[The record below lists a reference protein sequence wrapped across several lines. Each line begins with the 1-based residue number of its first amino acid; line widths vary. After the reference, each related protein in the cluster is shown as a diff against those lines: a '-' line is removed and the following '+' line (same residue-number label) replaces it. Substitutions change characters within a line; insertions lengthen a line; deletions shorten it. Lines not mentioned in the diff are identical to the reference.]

1 MMESRLK
8 ERLAQLQVKFNQQL
22 SQLEPEFFMQGT
34 GDLFVVLEGL
44 RVEVRQSLVESDKL
58 LSELETLA
66 TSGADSLQPYL
77 EQQKALWQQQRLKFR
92 QKNLKL
98 TKELEVRY
106 YEKQRESLLGDRDK
120 STLRNRMGG
129 NKTISYS
136 ADAAVKSAE
145 KVTSDLQRM
154 TQMMTMAVERSGE
167 TVRAMDD
174 SSRTLQ
180 RTHRQYQ
187 NITDLMVT
195 TRGLLSR
202 LWQRDFIDRY
212 FIGFAFCVYL
222 LVVLYIISKRIWIP
236 SIFLW
241 IWRSLM
247 NIVSAIFSIV
257 FGSATPESDVPNN
270 AVIIET
276 LIATTSSS
284 SSLKSLSTPSNI
296 VAIKAEL

>member
-1 MMESRLK
+1 MMMESRLK

-270 AVIIET
+270 IET
-276 LIATTSSS
+276 LISATSSS
-284 SSLKSLSTPSNI
+284 SLTSLSTPSNI